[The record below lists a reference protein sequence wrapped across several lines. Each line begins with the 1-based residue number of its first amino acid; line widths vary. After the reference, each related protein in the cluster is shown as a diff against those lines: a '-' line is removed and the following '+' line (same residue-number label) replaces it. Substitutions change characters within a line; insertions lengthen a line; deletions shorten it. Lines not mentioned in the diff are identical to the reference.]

1 MGSITFPTPATHQV
15 NGNSAEAVV
24 RQTWTIQVPGPQ
36 VSSRPIQGKVRP
48 RGRRVEDG
56 KLHFVQNLAKHPVSG
71 VYLYRF
77 SYLGRIYTGSTGC
90 YRLVEARDYINAM
103 KGRLSLEGVG
113 IKKPKAITFRQC
125 FDAWDEEIAPQMTPN
140 YVRTLKGLL
149 TLHAL
154 PIIGGFLVSQV
165 DETAINGVM
174 NRYLVGRSRSGANSL
189 GGYVGI
195 ILGFAVTK
203 GWLDERPQI
212 PMLQVQRKARP
223 VVPGDLLDRFL
234 EAVDA
239 QGCLHASFLVRAQLL
254 MGMRNHEAR
263 LMRWSGL
270 RLDEKVFI
278 PDKTKNGDAPVMPIP
293 EVMLVW
299 FEKLKPEGGGTF
311 GLICPGE
318 KEGKP
323 RGHDFTTRYIRRA
336 AKAVGLPENITD
348 HRLRASF
355 ANILNKRGVP
365 LPTIQKLMRHS
376 KVETTMIYI
385 ETREEEMRE
394 AINLVG

>member
-1 MGSITFPTPATHQV
+1 M
-15 NGNSAEAVV
+15 
-24 RQTWTIQVPGPQ
+24 
-36 VSSRPIQGKVRP
+36 
-48 RGRRVEDG
+48 EDG
-56 KLHFVQNLAKHPVSG
+56 KLHFVQNLAKHPDSG
-71 VYLYRF
+71 VFLYRF

-103 KGRLSLEGVG
+103 KGRLSLEGIG
-113 IKKPKAITFRQC
+113 IKRPKTVTLRQC
-125 FDAWDEEIAPQMTPN
+125 YEAWVQEVAPQRTHS
-140 YVRTLKGLL
+140 YTRTLKGLVSR
-149 TLHAL
+149 HVL
-154 PIIGGFLVSQV
+154 PTIGGFLLTQLDS
-165 DETAINGVM
+165 TAINGVL
-174 NRYLVGRSRSGANSL
+174 NRYLESHSRTGTNTLALHLGALLAFS
-189 GGYVGI
+189 VE
-195 ILGFAVTK
+195 K
-203 GWLDERPQI
+203 GWLAERPRI
-212 PMLQVQRKARP
+212 PVIPVQRKHRP

-239 QGCLHASFLVRAQLL
+239 QGSLHASFLVRAQIL

-293 EVMLVW
+293 EAMLPW

-318 KEGKP
+318 KAGRP
-323 RGHDFTTRYIRRA
+323 RGHDFAIRYIRRA
-336 AKAVGLPENITD
+336 AKAVGLPEGITD

-376 KVETTMIYI
+376 KIETTMIYI
-385 ETREEEMRE
+385 ETREDEMRE

>member
-1 MGSITFPTPATHQV
+1 M
-15 NGNSAEAVV
+15 
-24 RQTWTIQVPGPQ
+24 
-36 VSSRPIQGKVRP
+36 
-48 RGRRVEDG
+48 EDG
-56 KLHFVQNLAKHPVSG
+56 KIHFVQNLAKHPESG
-71 VYLYRF
+71 VFLYRF
-77 SYLGRIYTGSTGC
+77 SYQGRIYTGSTGC

-113 IKKPKAITFRQC
+113 IKKPKAITLRQC
-125 FDAWDEEIAPQMTPN
+125 FNAWMEEVAPQRSHS
-140 YVRTLKGLL
+140 YVRTLKGLI

-154 PIIGGFLVSQV
+154 PLIGGFLVSQL
-165 DETAINGVM
+165 DSTALNGVL
-174 NRYLVGRSRSGANSL
+174 NRYLETHTKSGANTFALHL
-189 GGYVGI
+189 GAL
-195 ILGFAVTK
+195 LGFAVEKDWIKEKPTISI
-203 GWLDERPQI
+203 I
-212 PMLQVQRKARP
+212 PVQRKHRP
-223 VVPGDLLDRFL
+223 VVPKDLLDQFL

-239 QGCLHASFLVRAQLL
+239 QGSLHASFLVRAQIL

-270 RLDEKVFI
+270 RLDQKVFI

-293 EVMLVW
+293 EVMLDW
-299 FEKLKPEGGGTF
+299 FEKLKPQGGGTF

-323 RGHDFTTRYIRRA
+323 RGHDFTIRYIRRA
-336 AKAVGLPENITD
+336 AEAVGLPPDLTD

>member
-1 MGSITFPTPATHQV
+1 MD
-15 NGNSAEAVV
+15 
-24 RQTWTIQVPGPQ
+24 
-36 VSSRPIQGKVRP
+36 
-48 RGRRVEDG
+48 DG
-56 KLHFVQNLAKHPVSG
+56 KIHFVQNLAKHPETG
-71 VYLYRF
+71 VFLYRF
-77 SYLGRIYTGSTGC
+77 SHRGQIHAGSTGC
-90 YRLVEARDYINAM
+90 YRLNEARDFINAL
-103 KGRLSLEGVG
+103 KGKLSLEGVG
-113 IKKPKAITFRQC
+113 IKQPQILTFRQC
-125 FDAWDEEIAPQMTPN
+125 FDAWMKERAPQRTEK
-140 YVRTLKGLL
+140 YVRTLRGLV
-149 TLHAL
+149 TRHAL
-154 PIIGGFLVSQV
+154 PLIGGLQIARV
-165 DETAINGVM
+165 DATAISTVL
-174 NRYLVGRSRSGANSL
+174 NRYLETHARSGTNTLAL
-189 GGYVGI
+189 HIGA
-195 ILGFAVTK
+195 LLAFAVEK
-203 GWLDERPQI
+203 GWIDEKPSI
-212 PMLQVQRKARP
+212 PIIPVQRKHRP
-223 VVPGDLLDRFL
+223 VVSGDLLDQFL

-239 QGCLHASFLVRAQLL
+239 LGSLHASFLVRAQIL

-293 EVMLVW
+293 EVMLPW
-299 FEKLKPEGGGTF
+299 FEKLKTEGGTF

-323 RGHDFTTRYIRRA
+323 RAHDFTARYIRAA
-336 AKAVGLPENITD
+336 AKSVGLPSNLTD

-385 ETREEEMRE
+385 ETREDEMRT